1 MRALIERLIKRYGT
15 PIRSYT
21 DGKYDYFRGFFQ
33 LVTSKSWQN
42 MERMFPACGEIAR
55 GQFLL
60 IAPSDATVKPTSVL
74 LVDGKDYIVRRADH
88 ILYGRQ
94 RLFIWA
100 LCVEGGGDD
109 TWSA

>member
-1 MRALIERLIKRYGT
+1 MKALIDRLIERYGT
-15 PIRSYT
+15 PVRAYT
-21 DGKYDYFRGFFQ
+21 EGKYDYFRGFFQ

-42 MERMFPACGEIAR
+42 MERMFPACGEVAR

-60 IAPSDATVKPTSVL
+60 IAPPGAALKPTSVL
-74 LVDGKDYIVRRADH
+74 LIDGKDYIVRRADY
-88 ILYGRQ
+88 ILYGSK

>member
-1 MRALIERLIKRYGT
+1 
-15 PIRSYT
+15 
-21 DGKYDYFRGFFQ
+21 
-33 LVTSKSWQN
+33 
-42 MERMFPACGEIAR
+42 MERMFPACGEVAR

-60 IAPSDATVKPTSVL
+60 IAPPSAALKPTSVL
-74 LVDGKDYIVRRADH
+74 LVDGKDYIVRRADY
-88 ILYGRQ
+88 ILYGSK

>member
-1 MRALIERLIKRYGT
+1 MKALIARLIERYGT
-15 PIRSYT
+15 PVRSFT
-21 DGKYDYFRGFFQ
+21 DGKYSNFRGFFQ

-60 IAPSDATVKPTSVL
+60 IAPPDAPVKTTSVL
-74 LVDGKDYIVRRADH
+74 YIDGKDYNVRRADY
-88 ILYGRQ
+88 ILYGRK

-109 TWSA
+109 TWSG